1 MDNGLIVPYHRAG
14 AMKGRSGVTQP
25 LEWMAVPSEILDEGV
40 GKAAPEGKA

>member
-25 LEWMAVPSEILDEGV
+25 LEWMAVPSGILNDGA
-40 GKAAPEGKA
+40 GKSAPERTT